1 MSIINLIAAFGGG
14 AFAASIGA
22 LPAFI
27 MTGVFAVV
35 GAVAGMCGAGPASDI
50 LVNYFAFGSFFG
62 PHIAFAGGVAAAAYA
77 KKKGIS
83 ENGADIATA
92 CAGYN
97 APDVLLVGGV
107 FGVIGFLF
115 KTFVVDYLFAGD
127 ISARLMT
134 DGPGFTVFC
143 SAILVRLIFGG
154 KLRTGDKVISRGG
167 ALGNTIVIGIF
178 YSLVVA
184 GVYFAGISALMANE
198 AYGFQSIPEAI
209 TTYGGLY
216 HVLIFGMAAVG
227 LIFAE
232 IGQPFFGCHHIVIIA
247 AETAVQCYNN
257 TGNAWMA
264 VIMAIVF
271 GTISAII
278 CDVETN
284 LINSGTDSHIDGPAC
299 AILIMTFAV
308 NACFPAM

>member
-1 MSIINLIAAFGGG
+1 MYKEEIVMSIFNLIAAFGGG

-35 GAVAGMCGAGPASDI
+35 GAAVSMAGAADAGNI

-83 ENGADIATA
+83 DNGADIATA
-92 CAGYN
+92 CAGHN
-97 APDVLLVGGV
+97 APDVLIVGGI

-115 KTFVVDYLFAGD
+115 KEFVVMNLFAGT
-127 ISARLMT
+127 ISPRLVT
-134 DGPGFTVFC
+134 DAPGITVFL
-143 SAILVRLIFGG
+143 SAILVRLVFGG
-154 KLRTGDKVISRGG
+154 KLRTGDKTISQGG
-167 ALGNTIVIGIF
+167 ALGNTIVIGIC
-178 YSLVVA
+178 YSLLVA
-184 GVYFAGISALMANE
+184 GVYFAGLEVVPIETFAGS
-198 AYGFQSIPEAI
+198 
-209 TTYGGLY
+209 Y
-216 HVLIFGMAAVG
+216 HVLIFGMAAIG
-227 LIFAE
+227 LVFAE

-257 TGNAWMA
+257 TENAWMA

-284 LINSGTDSHIDGPAC
+284 LINSGSDSHIDGPAC
-299 AILIMTFAV
+299 AIFIMTFVV
-308 NACFPAM
+308 NACFPA

>member
-1 MSIINLIAAFGGG
+1 MSIFNLIAAFGGG

-35 GAVAGMCGAGPASDI
+35 GAAVSMAGAADAGSI

-83 ENGADIATA
+83 DNGADIATA
-92 CAGYN
+92 CAGHN
-97 APDVLLVGGV
+97 APDVLIVGGI

-115 KTFVVDYLFAGD
+115 KELVVMNLFAGT
-127 ISARLMT
+127 ISPRLVT
-134 DGPGFTVFC
+134 DAPGITVFL
-143 SAILVRLIFGG
+143 SAILVRLVFGG
-154 KLRTGDKVISRGG
+154 KLRTGDKTISQGG
-167 ALGNTIVIGIF
+167 ALGNTIVIGIC
-178 YSLVVA
+178 YSLLVA
-184 GVYFAGISALMANE
+184 GVYFAGLEVVPIETFAGS
-198 AYGFQSIPEAI
+198 
-209 TTYGGLY
+209 Y
-216 HVLIFGMAAVG
+216 HVLIFGMAAIG
-227 LIFAE
+227 LVFAE

-284 LINSGTDSHIDGPAC
+284 LINSGSDSHIDGPAC
-299 AILIMTFAV
+299 AIFIMTFVV
-308 NACFPAM
+308 NACFPA

>member
-1 MSIINLIAAFGGG
+1 MSIFNLIAAFGGG

-35 GAVAGMCGAGPASDI
+35 GAAVSMAGAADAGNI

-83 ENGADIATA
+83 DNGADIATA
-92 CAGYN
+92 CAGHN
-97 APDVLLVGGV
+97 APDVLIVGGI

-115 KTFVVDYLFAGD
+115 KELVVMNLFAGTL
-127 ISARLMT
+127 SPRLVT
-134 DGPGFTVFC
+134 DAPGITVFL
-143 SAILVRLIFGG
+143 SAILVRLVFGG
-154 KLRTGDKVISRGG
+154 KLRTGDKTISQGG
-167 ALGNTIVIGIF
+167 ALGNTIVIGIC
-178 YSLVVA
+178 YSLLVA
-184 GVYFAGISALMANE
+184 GVYFAGLEVVPIETFAGS
-198 AYGFQSIPEAI
+198 
-209 TTYGGLY
+209 Y
-216 HVLIFGMAAVG
+216 HVLIFGMAAIG
-227 LIFAE
+227 LVFAE

-257 TGNAWMA
+257 TGNAWIA

-284 LINSGTDSHIDGPAC
+284 LINSGSDSHIDGPAC
-299 AILIMTFAV
+299 AIFIMTFVV
-308 NACFPAM
+308 NACFPA

>member
-1 MSIINLIAAFGGG
+1 MSIFNLIAAFGGG

-35 GAVAGMCGAGPASDI
+35 GAAVSMAGAADAGNI

-83 ENGADIATA
+83 DNGADIATA
-92 CAGYN
+92 CAGHN
-97 APDVLLVGGV
+97 APDVLIVGGI

-115 KTFVVDYLFAGD
+115 KEFVVMNLFAGT
-127 ISARLMT
+127 ISPRLVT
-134 DGPGFTVFC
+134 DAPGITVFL
-143 SAILVRLIFGG
+143 SAILVRLVFGG
-154 KLRTGDKVISRGG
+154 KLRTGDKTISQGG
-167 ALGNTIVIGIF
+167 ALGNTIVIGIC
-178 YSLVVA
+178 YSLLVA
-184 GVYFAGISALMANE
+184 GVYFAGLEVVPIETFAGS
-198 AYGFQSIPEAI
+198 
-209 TTYGGLY
+209 Y
-216 HVLIFGMAAVG
+216 HVLIFGMAAIG
-227 LIFAE
+227 LVFAE

-284 LINSGTDSHIDGPAC
+284 LINSGSDSHIDGPAC
-299 AILIMTFAV
+299 AIFIMTFVV
-308 NACFPAM
+308 NACFPA

>member
-1 MSIINLIAAFGGG
+1 MSIFNLIAAFGGG

-35 GAVAGMCGAGPASDI
+35 GAAVSMAGAADAGNI

-83 ENGADIATA
+83 DNGADIATS
-92 CAGYN
+92 CAGHN
-97 APDVLLVGGV
+97 APDVLIVGGI

-115 KTFVVDYLFAGD
+115 KEFVVMNLFAGT
-127 ISARLMT
+127 ISPRLVT
-134 DGPGFTVFC
+134 DAPGITVFL
-143 SAILVRLIFGG
+143 SAILVRLVFGG
-154 KLRTGDKVISRGG
+154 KLRTGDKTISQGG
-167 ALGNTIVIGIF
+167 ALGNTIVIGIC
-178 YSLVVA
+178 YSLLVA
-184 GVYFAGISALMANE
+184 GVYFAGLEVVPIETFAGS
-198 AYGFQSIPEAI
+198 
-209 TTYGGLY
+209 Y
-216 HVLIFGMAAVG
+216 HVLIFGMAAIG
-227 LIFAE
+227 LVFAE

-257 TGNAWMA
+257 TENAWMA

-284 LINSGTDSHIDGPAC
+284 LINSGSDSHIDGPAC
-299 AILIMTFAV
+299 AIFIMTFVV
-308 NACFPAM
+308 NACFPA

>member
-35 GAVAGMCGAGPASDI
+35 GAAASMCGAADAGNI

-115 KTFVVDYLFAGD
+115 KALVVDNLFAGT
-127 ISARLMT
+127 ISTRLIT

-154 KLRTGDKVISRGG
+154 KLRTGDKVVSAGS
-167 ALGNTIVIGIF
+167 AFTNTIVIGIT

-184 GVYFAGISALMANE
+184 GIYFAGLEVVPIETFAGS
-198 AYGFQSIPEAI
+198 
-209 TTYGGLY
+209 Y

-247 AETAVQCYNN
+247 AEAAQYRKYV
-257 TGNAWMA
+257 
-264 VIMAIVF
+264 
-271 GTISAII
+271 
-278 CDVETN
+278 DVRYHGYYLRYYFRN
-284 LINSGTDSHIDGPAC
+284 HL
-299 AILIMTFAV
+299 
-308 NACFPAM
+308 

>member
-1 MSIINLIAAFGGG
+1 MSIFNLIAAFGGG

-35 GAVAGMCGAGPASDI
+35 GAAVSMAGAADAGNI

-83 ENGADIATA
+83 DNGADIATS
-92 CAGYN
+92 CAGHN
-97 APDVLLVGGV
+97 APDVLIVGGI

-115 KTFVVDYLFAGD
+115 KEFVVMNLFAGT
-127 ISARLMT
+127 ISPRLVT
-134 DGPGFTVFC
+134 DAPGITVFL
-143 SAILVRLIFGG
+143 SAILVRLVFGG
-154 KLRTGDKVISRGG
+154 KLRTGDKTISQGG
-167 ALGNTIVIGIF
+167 ALGNTIVIGIC
-178 YSLVVA
+178 YSLLVA
-184 GVYFAGISALMANE
+184 GVYFAGLEVVPIETFAGS
-198 AYGFQSIPEAI
+198 
-209 TTYGGLY
+209 Y
-216 HVLIFGMAAVG
+216 HVLIFGMAAIG
-227 LIFAE
+227 LVFAE

-284 LINSGTDSHIDGPAC
+284 LINSGSDSHIDGPAC
-299 AILIMTFAV
+299 AIFIMTFVV
-308 NACFPAM
+308 NACFPA

>member
-1 MSIINLIAAFGGG
+1 MSIFNLIAAFGGG

-35 GAVAGMCGAGPASDI
+35 GAAVSMAGAADAGNI

-83 ENGADIATA
+83 DNGADIATA
-92 CAGYN
+92 CAGHN
-97 APDVLLVGGV
+97 APDVLIVGGI

-115 KTFVVDYLFAGD
+115 KELVVMNLFAGT
-127 ISARLMT
+127 ISPRLVT
-134 DGPGFTVFC
+134 DAPGINVFL
-143 SAILVRLIFGG
+143 SAILVRLVFGG
-154 KLRTGDKVISRGG
+154 KLRTGDKTISQGG
-167 ALGNTIVIGIF
+167 ALGNTIVIGIC
-178 YSLVVA
+178 YSLLVA
-184 GVYFAGISALMANE
+184 GVYFAGLEVVPIETFAGS
-198 AYGFQSIPEAI
+198 
-209 TTYGGLY
+209 Y
-216 HVLIFGMAAVG
+216 HVLIFGMAAIG
-227 LIFAE
+227 LVFAE

-257 TGNAWMA
+257 TENAWMA

-284 LINSGTDSHIDGPAC
+284 LINSGSDSHIDGPAC
-299 AILIMTFAV
+299 AIFIMTFVV
-308 NACFPAM
+308 NACFPA

>member
-1 MSIINLIAAFGGG
+1 MSIFNLIAAFGGG

-35 GAVAGMCGAGPASDI
+35 GAAVSMAGAADAGNI

-83 ENGADIATA
+83 DNGADIATS
-92 CAGYN
+92 CAGHN
-97 APDVLLVGGV
+97 APDVLIVGGI

-115 KTFVVDYLFAGD
+115 KEFVVMNLFAGT
-127 ISARLMT
+127 ISPRLVT
-134 DGPGFTVFC
+134 DAPGITVFL
-143 SAILVRLIFGG
+143 SAILVRLVFGG
-154 KLRTGDKVISRGG
+154 KLRTGDKTISQGG
-167 ALGNTIVIGIF
+167 ALGNTIVIGIC
-178 YSLVVA
+178 YSLLVA
-184 GVYFAGISALMANE
+184 GVYFAGLEVVPIETFAGS
-198 AYGFQSIPEAI
+198 
-209 TTYGGLY
+209 Y
-216 HVLIFGMAAVG
+216 HVLIFGMAAIG

-284 LINSGTDSHIDGPAC
+284 LINSGSDSHIDGPAC
-299 AILIMTFAV
+299 AIFIMTFVV
-308 NACFPAM
+308 NACFPA

>member
-1 MSIINLIAAFGGG
+1 MYKEEIVMSIFNLIAAFGGG

-35 GAVAGMCGAGPASDI
+35 GAAVSMAGAADAGNI

-83 ENGADIATA
+83 DNGADIATS
-92 CAGYN
+92 CAGHN
-97 APDVLLVGGV
+97 APDVLIVGGI

-115 KTFVVDYLFAGD
+115 KEFVVMNLFAGT
-127 ISARLMT
+127 ISPRLVT
-134 DGPGFTVFC
+134 DAPGITVFL
-143 SAILVRLIFGG
+143 SAILVRLVFGG
-154 KLRTGDKVISRGG
+154 KLRTGDKTISQGG
-167 ALGNTIVIGIF
+167 ALGNTIVIGIC
-178 YSLVVA
+178 YSLLVA
-184 GVYFAGISALMANE
+184 GVYFAGLEVVPIETFAGS
-198 AYGFQSIPEAI
+198 
-209 TTYGGLY
+209 Y
-216 HVLIFGMAAVG
+216 HVLIFGMAAIG
-227 LIFAE
+227 LVFAE

-284 LINSGTDSHIDGPAC
+284 LINSGSDSHIDGPAC
-299 AILIMTFAV
+299 AIFIMTFVV
-308 NACFPAM
+308 NACFPA

>member
-1 MSIINLIAAFGGG
+1 MSIFNLIAAFGGG

-35 GAVAGMCGAGPASDI
+35 GAAVSMAGAADAGNI

-83 ENGADIATA
+83 DNGADIATA
-92 CAGYN
+92 CAGHN
-97 APDVLLVGGV
+97 APDVLIVGGI

-115 KTFVVDYLFAGD
+115 KELVVMNLFAGTF
-127 ISARLMT
+127 SPRLVT
-134 DGPGFTVFC
+134 DAPGITVFL
-143 SAILVRLIFGG
+143 SAILVRLVFGG
-154 KLRTGDKVISRGG
+154 KLRTGDKTISQGG
-167 ALGNTIVIGIF
+167 ALGNTIVIGIC
-178 YSLVVA
+178 YSLLVA
-184 GVYFAGISALMANE
+184 GVYFAGLEVVPIETFAGS
-198 AYGFQSIPEAI
+198 
-209 TTYGGLY
+209 Y
-216 HVLIFGMAAVG
+216 HVLIFGMAAIG
-227 LIFAE
+227 LVFAE

-257 TGNAWMA
+257 TENAWMA

-284 LINSGTDSHIDGPAC
+284 LINSGSDSHIDGPAC
-299 AILIMTFAV
+299 AIFIMTFVV
-308 NACFPAM
+308 NACFPA